1 MQKANNNFTVE
12 ALVAKYRNFVDEHCP
27 KSCEFDGV
35 HEFVMPYNDEA
46 EEQLL
51 ATLYKRVA
59 GENADQAILEALSKY
74 VADFYV
80 DALKETELVFLAN
93 HFSEVSESIFDCL
106 YHNLRT
112 TLDFSLEKPS
122 KVAYDTLTTAKI
134 GTGKTIFIAN
144 SGFGD
149 IAMLFPGCT
158 IKGYSSEEE
167 NYKSE
172 AWALGQIR
180 LFAAGIKSEIKPF
193 YEDTKN
199 SQYMSDVDIA
209 IFGTDDCYSDL
220 FFNGSEHLFLYMK
233 PNSEFLLFLDKQN
246 AAGNSMAGLTKMLVE
261 KKCIYSIVSFEEP
274 NAILSTTQTTICVR
288 ANKST
293 SDVVCIKNN
302 ATGEQMQLS
311 ANMLDPTILWP
322 SYYLTAKP
330 KEGISLSEIVSFLD
344 FRPKKKED
352 IVFKKTTF
360 NDEKECIEWILSDKE
375 KTIPVIAPINLSTGY
390 EDAELYEAQLKQ
402 AGDPLFEKLLGW
414 LGKISQP
421 CVFCY
426 GRKDKF
432 IAGYIRKIP
441 SEGIVAYRQLVCLV
455 PKKGIDVRYVA
466 ALLLTPEVRNQIISI
481 CEGEVDA
488 HLFPLIMDKII
499 VPNHT
504 DLERATFLSE
514 ANYNAFE
521 SSRKELEQE
530 HKSYIKAVHMRKHA
544 LTQSASSIEAT
555 FYALNAYRE
564 RKEGTISDNERISR
578 IAQTTV
584 KDAFEYLSKA
594 TKDLLVKLDHIA
606 DVEYTFNKPEWINPE
621 EFVES
626 YIQKHENGWVNF
638 KPVVKWAKG
647 HNLADKDLT
656 DLSGETIL
664 HKGEPIY
671 TMMFPRDALKQILDN
686 IVSNAISHGF
696 IDKSCHNYQ
705 LRFSWE
711 IDGTTLKICVE
722 NNGAP
727 IPSDRSTSSL
737 LEYGVSTSLNSNG
750 HHGIGCNEIDGI
762 MRKYD
767 GKIELVSSPDD
778 EFRVKYILTFNRIFS
793 KLFRYERLRFRLNP
807 SSLG

>member
-1 MQKANNNFTVE
+1 MQTVNNNFTVE

-27 KSCEFDGV
+27 KSCESDGV
-35 HEFVMPYNDEA
+35 HKFDMPYNDEA

-134 GTGKTIFIAN
+134 GTGKAIFIAN

-167 NYKSE
+167 ICKNKV
-172 AWALGQIR
+172 WALGQIR
-180 LFAAGIKSEIKPF
+180 LFAAGIKSEIKQ
-193 YEDTKN
+193 YSKDTEN
-199 SQYMSDVDIA
+199 SQYMADIDIA
-209 IFGTDDCYSDL
+209 IFGATENSSCIKAEML
-220 FFNGSEHLFLYMK
+220 FTFM
-233 PNSEFLLFLDKQN
+233 PQNSESMLFMNKREAVDLSLANFTTKLAKDKQ
-246 AAGNSMAGLTKMLVE
+246 
-261 KKCIYSIVSFEEP
+261 IYSIVSLKETEETQ
-274 NAILSTTQTTICVR
+274 ARSTEKRIFLHV
-288 ANKST
+288 NKAVNS
-293 SDVVCIKNN
+293 SICIKN
-302 ATGEQMQLS
+302 AVTGKETKISPDLL
-311 ANMLDPTILWP
+311 NPEILWP

-330 KEGISLSEIVSFLD
+330 KEGMSLSEIVSFQDLK
-344 FRPKKKED
+344 PKNKED
-352 IVFKKTTF
+352 IVFKKTRF

-375 KTIPVIAPINLSTGY
+375 KNILVVAPTNLSTRY
-390 EDAELYEAQLKQ
+390 EDAKLCKENLHP
-402 AGDPLFEKLLGW
+402 AGTPLFEKQLGLLSN
-414 LGKISQP
+414 IMQP
-421 CVFCY
+421 CVLLF
-426 GRKDKF
+426 GRKDKLV
-432 IAGYIRKIP
+432 AGYIKDLP
-441 SEGIVAYRQLVCLV
+441 SEGIVAYWLFACLV
-455 PKKGIDVRYVA
+455 PKEGIDVRYVA

-488 HLFPLIMDKII
+488 QLFPLIMDKII

-530 HKSYIKAVHMRKHA
+530 HESYIKAVRMRKHA
-544 LTQSASSIEAT
+544 LTQSASAIEAT

-564 RKEGTISDNERISR
+564 RQNGTISDNERISH
-578 IAQTTV
+578 IKQTTV
-584 KDAFEYLSKA
+584 KDAFEYLSMA

-606 DVEYTFNKPEWINPE
+606 DVEYTFTKPEWINPE

-696 IDKSCHNYQ
+696 IDKSYHNYQ

-711 IDGTTLKICVE
+711 TDGTALKMCVE

-750 HHGIGCNEIDGI
+750 HHGIGCNEIDSI

-778 EFRVKYILTFNRIFS
+778 EFRVKYILTFNRTNIL
-793 KLFRYERLRFRLNP
+793 KTL
-807 SSLG
+807 

>member
-1 MQKANNNFTVE
+1 MQTVNNNFTVE

-27 KSCEFDGV
+27 KESYWDPKEGNISGPLDPIDC
-35 HEFVMPYNDEA
+35 YAEA
-46 EEQLL
+46 HLL
-51 ATLYKRVA
+51 VTLYKRIA
-59 GENADQAILEALSKY
+59 GENTDQNILEALSKY
-74 VADFYV
+74 TAAFYTN
-80 DALKETELVFLAN
+80 ALNEEEMDFLAN
-93 HFSEVSESIFDCL
+93 HFSKVSTFIFNNFADK
-106 YHNLRT
+106 YTKGWIGRPT
-112 TLDFSLEKPS
+112 QKVYEIIEKLK
-122 KVAYDTLTTAKI
+122 KVEA
-134 GTGKTIFIAN
+134 GKTIFIGGA
-144 SGFGD
+144 GLCD
-149 IAMLFPGCT
+149 MALLFPNCT
-158 IKGYSSEEE
+158 IKGYSEYDFFEEHIGDKE
-167 NYKSE
+167 M
-172 AWALGQIR
+172 WALGQIR

-193 YEDTKN
+193 HEDTKN

-209 IFGTDDCYSDL
+209 IFDTADRYSYP
-220 FFNGSEHLFLYMK
+220 FSNGSEHLFQYMK
-233 PNSEFLLFLDKQN
+233 PNSKFLLFLDKQN

-274 NAILSTTQTTICVR
+274 NAIFGTNTTKTTICVC
-288 ANKST
+288 ANKAVSN
-293 SDVVCIKNN
+293 VVCIKND
-302 ATGEQMQLS
+302 ATGDLIQLS

-322 SYYLTAKP
+322 SYYLTAKS
-330 KEGISLSEIVSFLD
+330 KEGIALSEIVSFQDLK
-344 FRPKKKED
+344 PKNMED

-375 KTIPVIAPINLSTGY
+375 KNILVVAPTNLSTRY
-390 EDAELYEAQLKQ
+390 EDAKLCKENLHPT
-402 AGDPLFEKLLGW
+402 GDPLFEKQLGLLCN
-414 LGKISQP
+414 IMQP
-421 CVFCY
+421 CVLLY
-426 GRKDKF
+426 GRKDKLV
-432 IAGYIRKIP
+432 AGYIKDLP
-441 SEGIVAYRQLVCLV
+441 SEGIVAYRQFACLV
-455 PKKGIDVRYVA
+455 PKEGIDVRYVA
-466 ALLLTPEVRNQIISI
+466 ALLLTPEVKNQIMSI

-488 HLFPLIMDKII
+488 QLFPLIMDKII

-530 HKSYIKAVHMRKHA
+530 HKSYIKAVRMRKHA

-564 RKEGTISDNERISR
+564 RKNGTISDNERISR

-584 KDAFEYLSKA
+584 KDAFEYLSMA

-606 DVEYTFNKPEWINPE
+606 DVEYTFTKPEWINPE

-696 IDKSCHNYQ
+696 IDKSYHNYQ

-711 IDGTTLKICVE
+711 TDGTALKMCVE

-750 HHGIGCNEIDGI
+750 HHGIGCNEIDSI

-778 EFRVKYILTFNRIFS
+778 EFRVKYILTFNRTNIL
-793 KLFRYERLRFRLNP
+793 KTL
-807 SSLG
+807 

>member
-1 MQKANNNFTVE
+1 MQAVNNNFTVE

-27 KSCEFDGV
+27 KESIWDPKEGNISVPFD
-35 HEFVMPYNDEA
+35 PIDCYAEA
-46 EEQLL
+46 HLL
-51 ATLYKRVA
+51 VTLYKRIA
-59 GENADQAILEALSKY
+59 GENTDQNILEALSKY
-74 VADFYV
+74 TAAFYTN
-80 DALKETELVFLAN
+80 ALNEEEMAFLAN
-93 HFSEVSESIFDCL
+93 HFSKVSTFIFNNFADKYL
-106 YHNLRT
+106 KGWIDRPTQKVYEII
-112 TLDFSLEKPS
+112 EKLK
-122 KVAYDTLTTAKI
+122 KVEA
-134 GTGKTIFIAN
+134 GKTIFIGRA
-144 SGFGD
+144 GLCD
-149 IAMLFPGCT
+149 MALLFPNCT
-158 IKGYSSEEE
+158 IKGYSEYGFFEELSGDKE
-167 NYKSE
+167 M
-172 AWALGQIR
+172 WALGQIR
-180 LFAAGIKSEIKPF
+180 LFAAGIKSEIKPL

-209 IFGTDDCYSDL
+209 IFDTDADL
-220 FFNGSEHLFLYMK
+220 FFNGSEHLFFQYMK

-261 KKCIYSIVSFEEP
+261 KKCIYSIVSFEEH

-344 FRPKKKED
+344 FRPKKIED
-352 IVFKKTTF
+352 FVFKKTTF
-360 NDEKECIEWILSDKE
+360 NDEKECIELILSDKE

-402 AGDPLFEKLLGW
+402 AGDPLFEKLLRW

-432 IAGYIRKIP
+432 VAGYIRKIP

-455 PKKGIDVRYVA
+455 PKKSIDVRYVA

-530 HKSYIKAVHMRKHA
+530 HKSYIKAVRMRKHA

-664 HKGEPIY
+664 HKGETILHKGEPIY

-767 GKIELVSSPDD
+767 GKIELISSPDD

-793 KLFRYERLRFRLNP
+793 KLFRYE
-807 SSLG
+807 

>member
-1 MQKANNNFTVE
+1 MQTANNNFTVE

-27 KSCEFDGV
+27 KESYWDPKEGNISRPLDPIDC
-35 HEFVMPYNDEA
+35 YAEA
-46 EEQLL
+46 HLL
-51 ATLYKRVA
+51 VTLYKRIA
-59 GENADQAILEALSKY
+59 GENTDQNILEALSKY
-74 VADFYV
+74 TAAFYTN
-80 DALKETELVFLAN
+80 ALNEEEMDFLAN
-93 HFSEVSESIFDCL
+93 HFSKVSTFIFNNFADK
-106 YHNLRT
+106 YTKGWIGRPT
-112 TLDFSLEKPS
+112 QKVYEIIEKLK
-122 KVAYDTLTTAKI
+122 KVEA
-134 GTGKTIFIAN
+134 GKTIFIGGA
-144 SGFGD
+144 GLCD
-149 IAMLFPGCT
+149 MALLFPNCT
-158 IKGYSSEEE
+158 IKGYSEYDFFEEHIGDKE
-167 NYKSE
+167 M
-172 AWALGQIR
+172 WALGQIR

-209 IFGTDDCYSDL
+209 IFDTADRYSYP
-220 FFNGSEHLFLYMK
+220 FSNGSEHLFQYMK
-233 PNSEFLLFLDKQN
+233 PNSKFLLFLDKQN

-274 NAILSTTQTTICVR
+274 NAIFGTNTTKTTICVC
-288 ANKST
+288 ANKAVSN
-293 SDVVCIKNN
+293 VVCIKND
-302 ATGEQMQLS
+302 ATGDLIQLS

-322 SYYLTAKP
+322 SYYLTAKS
-330 KEGISLSEIVSFLD
+330 KEGIALSEIVSFQDLK
-344 FRPKKKED
+344 PKNMED

-375 KTIPVIAPINLSTGY
+375 KNILVVAPTNLSTRY
-390 EDAELYEAQLKQ
+390 EDAKLCKENLHP
-402 AGDPLFEKLLGW
+402 AGDPLFEKQLGLLCN
-414 LGKISQP
+414 IMQP
-421 CVFCY
+421 CVLLY
-426 GRKDKF
+426 GRKDKLV
-432 IAGYIRKIP
+432 AGYIKDLP
-441 SEGIVAYRQLVCLV
+441 SEGIVAYRQFACLV
-455 PKKGIDVRYVA
+455 PKEGIDVRYVA
-466 ALLLTPEVRNQIISI
+466 ALLLTPEVKNQIMSI

-488 HLFPLIMDKII
+488 QLFPLIMDKII

-530 HKSYIKAVHMRKHA
+530 HKSYIKAVRMRKHA

-564 RKEGTISDNERISR
+564 RKNGTISDNERISR

-584 KDAFEYLSKA
+584 KDAFEYLSMA

-606 DVEYTFNKPEWINPE
+606 DVEYTFTKPEWINPE

-664 HKGEPIY
+664 RKGEPIY

-696 IDKSCHNYQ
+696 IDKSYHNYQ
-705 LRFSWE
+705 LGFSWE
-711 IDGTTLKICVE
+711 TDGTALKMCVE

-767 GKIELVSSPDD
+767 GKIELVSSPED
-778 EFRVKYILTFNRIFS
+778 EFRVKYILTFNRTNIL
-793 KLFRYERLRFRLNP
+793 KTL
-807 SSLG
+807 

>member
-1 MQKANNNFTVE
+1 MQTVNNNFTVE

-27 KSCEFDGV
+27 KSCESDGV
-35 HEFVMPYNDEA
+35 HKFDMPYNDEA

-167 NYKSE
+167 ICKNKV
-172 AWALGQIR
+172 WALGQIR
-180 LFAAGIKSEIKPF
+180 LFAAGIKSEIKQ
-193 YEDTKN
+193 YSKDTEN
-199 SQYMSDVDIA
+199 SQYMADIDIA
-209 IFGTDDCYSDL
+209 IFGATENSSCIKAEML
-220 FFNGSEHLFLYMK
+220 FTFM
-233 PNSEFLLFLDKQN
+233 PQNSESMLFMNKREAVDLSLANFTTKLAKDKQ
-246 AAGNSMAGLTKMLVE
+246 
-261 KKCIYSIVSFEEP
+261 IYSIVSLKETEE
-274 NAILSTTQTTICVR
+274 TQARSSEKRIFLHV
-288 ANKST
+288 NKAVNS
-293 SDVVCIKNN
+293 SICIKN
-302 ATGEQMQLS
+302 AVTGKETKISPDLL
-311 ANMLDPTILWP
+311 NPEILWP

-330 KEGISLSEIVSFLD
+330 KEGMSLSEIVSFQDLK
-344 FRPKKKED
+344 PKNKED
-352 IVFKKTTF
+352 IVFKKTRF

-375 KTIPVIAPINLSTGY
+375 KNILVVAPTNLSTRY
-390 EDAELYEAQLKQ
+390 EDAKLCKENLHP
-402 AGDPLFEKLLGW
+402 AGTPLFEKQLGLLSN
-414 LGKISQP
+414 IMQP
-421 CVFCY
+421 CVLLF
-426 GRKDKF
+426 GRKDKLV
-432 IAGYIRKIP
+432 AGYIKDLP
-441 SEGIVAYRQLVCLV
+441 SEGIVAYWLFACFV
-455 PKKGIDVRYVA
+455 PKEGIDVRYVA

-488 HLFPLIMDKII
+488 QLFPLIMDKII

-530 HKSYIKAVHMRKHA
+530 HESYIKAVRMRKHA
-544 LTQSASSIEAT
+544 LTQSASAIEAT

-564 RKEGTISDNERISR
+564 RQNGTISDNERISR
-578 IAQTTV
+578 IKQTTV
-584 KDAFEYLSKA
+584 KDAFEYLSMA

-606 DVEYTFNKPEWINPE
+606 DVEYTFTKPEWINPE
-621 EFVES
+621 EFIES

-656 DLSGETIL
+656 DLSEEIIL
-664 HKGEPIY
+664 HKGDPIY

-696 IDKSCHNYQ
+696 KDESRHDYQ

-711 IDGTTLKICVE
+711 TDGTALKICVE

-750 HHGIGCNEIDGI
+750 HHGIGCNEIDSI

-767 GKIELVSSPDD
+767 GMIELVSSPDD
-778 EFRVKYILTFNRIFS
+778 EFRVKYILTFNRTNIL
-793 KLFRYERLRFRLNP
+793 KTL
-807 SSLG
+807 

>member
-1 MQKANNNFTVE
+1 MQTVNNNFTVE
-12 ALVAKYRNFVDEHCP
+12 ALVAKYRNFVNEHCP
-27 KSCEFDGV
+27 KESYWDPKEGNISGPFD
-35 HEFVMPYNDEA
+35 PIDCYAEA
-46 EEQLL
+46 HLL
-51 ATLYKRVA
+51 VTLYKRIA
-59 GENADQAILEALSKY
+59 GENTDQNILEALSKY
-74 VADFYV
+74 TAAFYTN
-80 DALKETELVFLAN
+80 ALNEEEMDFLAN
-93 HFSEVSESIFDCL
+93 HFSKVSTFIFNNFADK
-106 YHNLRT
+106 YTKGWIGRPT
-112 TLDFSLEKPS
+112 QKVYEIIEKLK
-122 KVAYDTLTTAKI
+122 KVEA
-134 GTGKTIFIAN
+134 GKTIFIGGA
-144 SGFGD
+144 GLCD
-149 IAMLFPGCT
+149 IAMLFPDCT
-158 IKGYSSEEE
+158 IKGYSEYGFFEELSGDKE
-167 NYKSE
+167 M
-172 AWALGQIR
+172 WALGQIR

-193 YEDTKN
+193 HEDTKN

-209 IFGTDDCYSDL
+209 IFDTADRYSYP
-220 FFNGSEHLFLYMK
+220 FSNGSEHLFQYMK
-233 PNSEFLLFLDKQN
+233 PNSKFLLFLDKQN

-274 NAILSTTQTTICVR
+274 NAIFGTNTTKTTICVC
-288 ANKST
+288 ANKAVSN
-293 SDVVCIKNN
+293 VVCIKND
-302 ATGEQMQLS
+302 ATGDLIQLS

-322 SYYLTAKP
+322 SYYLTAKS
-330 KEGISLSEIVSFLD
+330 KEGIALSEIVSFQDLK
-344 FRPKKKED
+344 PKNMED

-375 KTIPVIAPINLSTGY
+375 KNILVVAPTNLSTRY
-390 EDAELYEAQLKQ
+390 EDAKLCKEILHP
-402 AGDPLFEKLLGW
+402 AGDPLFEKQLGLLCN
-414 LGKISQP
+414 IMQP
-421 CVFCY
+421 CVLLY
-426 GRKDKF
+426 GRKDKLV
-432 IAGYIRKIP
+432 AGYIKDLP
-441 SEGIVAYRQLVCLV
+441 SEGIVAYRQFACLV
-455 PKKGIDVRYVA
+455 PKEGIDVRYVA
-466 ALLLTPEVRNQIISI
+466 ALLLTPEVKNQIMSI

-488 HLFPLIMDKII
+488 QLFPLIMDKII

-530 HKSYIKAVHMRKHA
+530 HKSYIKAVRMRKHA

-564 RKEGTISDNERISR
+564 RKNGTISDNERISR

-584 KDAFEYLSKA
+584 KDAFEYLSMA

-606 DVEYTFNKPEWINPE
+606 DVEYTFTKPEWINPE

-696 IDKSCHNYQ
+696 IDKSYHNYQ

-711 IDGTTLKICVE
+711 TDGTALKMCVE

-750 HHGIGCNEIDGI
+750 HHGIGCNEIDSI

-778 EFRVKYILTFNRIFS
+778 EFRVKYILTFNRTNIL
-793 KLFRYERLRFRLNP
+793 KTL
-807 SSLG
+807 

>member
-1 MQKANNNFTVE
+1 MQTVNNNFTVE

-27 KSCEFDGV
+27 KSCESDGV
-35 HEFVMPYNDEA
+35 HKFDMPYNDEA

-167 NYKSE
+167 ICKNKV
-172 AWALGQIR
+172 WALGQIR
-180 LFAAGIKSEIKPF
+180 LFAAGIKSEIKQ
-193 YEDTKN
+193 YSKDTEN
-199 SQYMSDVDIA
+199 SQYMADIDIA
-209 IFGTDDCYSDL
+209 IFGATENSSCIKAEML
-220 FFNGSEHLFLYMK
+220 FTFM
-233 PNSEFLLFLDKQN
+233 PQNSESMLFMNKREAVDLSLANFTTKLAKDKQ
-246 AAGNSMAGLTKMLVE
+246 
-261 KKCIYSIVSFEEP
+261 IYSIVSLKETEETQ
-274 NAILSTTQTTICVR
+274 ARSTEKRIFLHV
-288 ANKST
+288 NKAVNS
-293 SDVVCIKNN
+293 SICIKN
-302 ATGEQMQLS
+302 AVTGKETKISPDLL
-311 ANMLDPTILWP
+311 NPEILWP

-330 KEGISLSEIVSFLD
+330 KEGMSLSEIVSFQDLK
-344 FRPKKKED
+344 PKNKED
-352 IVFKKTTF
+352 IVFKKTRF

-375 KTIPVIAPINLSTGY
+375 KNILVVAPTNLSTRY
-390 EDAELYEAQLKQ
+390 EYAKLCKENLHP
-402 AGDPLFEKLLGW
+402 AGTPLFEKQLGLLSN
-414 LGKISQP
+414 IMQP
-421 CVFCY
+421 CVLLF
-426 GRKDKF
+426 GRKDKLV
-432 IAGYIRKIP
+432 AGYIKDLP
-441 SEGIVAYRQLVCLV
+441 SEGIVAYWLFACFV
-455 PKKGIDVRYVA
+455 PKEGIDVRYVA

-488 HLFPLIMDKII
+488 QLFPLIMDKII

-530 HKSYIKAVHMRKHA
+530 HESYIKAVRMRKHA
-544 LTQSASSIEAT
+544 LTQSASAIEAT

-564 RKEGTISDNERISR
+564 RQNGTISDNERISR
-578 IAQTTV
+578 IKQTTV
-584 KDAFEYLSKA
+584 KDAFEYLSMA

-606 DVEYTFNKPEWINPE
+606 DVEYTFTKPEWINPE

-656 DLSGETIL
+656 DLSEEIIL
-664 HKGEPIY
+664 HKGDPIY

-696 IDKSCHNYQ
+696 KDESRHDYQ

-711 IDGTTLKICVE
+711 TDGTALKICVE

-750 HHGIGCNEIDGI
+750 HHGIGCNEIDSI

-767 GKIELVSSPDD
+767 GMIELVSSPDD
-778 EFRVKYILTFNRIFS
+778 EFRVKYILTFNRTNIL
-793 KLFRYERLRFRLNP
+793 KTL
-807 SSLG
+807 

>member
-1 MQKANNNFTVE
+1 MQTVNNNFTVE

-27 KSCEFDGV
+27 KESYWDPKEGNISGPLDPIDC
-35 HEFVMPYNDEA
+35 YAEA
-46 EEQLL
+46 HLL
-51 ATLYKRVA
+51 VTLYKRIA
-59 GENADQAILEALSKY
+59 GENTDQNILEALSKY
-74 VADFYV
+74 TAAFYTN
-80 DALKETELVFLAN
+80 ALNEEEMDFLAN
-93 HFSEVSESIFDCL
+93 HFSKVSTFIFNNFADK
-106 YHNLRT
+106 YTKGWIGRPT
-112 TLDFSLEKPS
+112 QKVYEIIEKLK
-122 KVAYDTLTTAKI
+122 KVEA
-134 GTGKTIFIAN
+134 GKTIFIGGA
-144 SGFGD
+144 GLCD
-149 IAMLFPGCT
+149 MALLFPNCT
-158 IKGYSSEEE
+158 IKGYSEYDFFEEHIGDKE
-167 NYKSE
+167 M
-172 AWALGQIR
+172 WALGQIR

-193 YEDTKN
+193 HEDTKN

-209 IFGTDDCYSDL
+209 IFDTADRYSYP
-220 FFNGSEHLFLYMK
+220 FSNGSEHLFQYMK
-233 PNSEFLLFLDKQN
+233 PNSKFLLFLDKQN

-274 NAILSTTQTTICVR
+274 NAIFGTNTTKTTICVC
-288 ANKST
+288 ANKAVSN
-293 SDVVCIKNN
+293 VVCIKND
-302 ATGEQMQLS
+302 ATGDLIQLS

-322 SYYLTAKP
+322 SYYLTAKS
-330 KEGISLSEIVSFLD
+330 KEGIALSEIVSFQDLK
-344 FRPKKKED
+344 PKNMED

-375 KTIPVIAPINLSTGY
+375 KNILVVAPTNLSTRY
-390 EDAELYEAQLKQ
+390 EDAKLCKENLHP
-402 AGDPLFEKLLGW
+402 AGDPLFEKQLGLLCN
-414 LGKISQP
+414 IMQP
-421 CVFCY
+421 CVLLY
-426 GRKDKF
+426 GRKDKLV
-432 IAGYIRKIP
+432 AGYIKDLP
-441 SEGIVAYRQLVCLV
+441 SEGIVAYRQFACLV
-455 PKKGIDVRYVA
+455 PKEGIDVRYVA
-466 ALLLTPEVRNQIISI
+466 ALLLTPEVKNQIMSI

-488 HLFPLIMDKII
+488 QLFPLIMDKII

-521 SSRKELEQE
+521 SSRKELEHE
-530 HKSYIKAVHMRKHA
+530 HKSYIKAVRMRKHA

-564 RKEGTISDNERISR
+564 RKNGTISDNERISR

-584 KDAFEYLSKA
+584 KDAFEYLSMA

-606 DVEYTFNKPEWINPE
+606 DVEYTFTKPEWINPE

-696 IDKSCHNYQ
+696 IDKSYHNYQ

-711 IDGTTLKICVE
+711 TDGTALKMCVE

-750 HHGIGCNEIDGI
+750 HHGIGCNEIDSI

-778 EFRVKYILTFNRIFS
+778 EFRVKYILTFNRTNIL
-793 KLFRYERLRFRLNP
+793 KTL
-807 SSLG
+807 

>member
-1 MQKANNNFTVE
+1 MQTVNNNFTVE

-27 KSCEFDGV
+27 KESYWDPKEGNISGPLDPIDC
-35 HEFVMPYNDEA
+35 YAEA
-46 EEQLL
+46 HLL
-51 ATLYKRVA
+51 VTLYKRIA
-59 GENADQAILEALSKY
+59 GENTDQNILEALSKY
-74 VADFYV
+74 TAAFYTN
-80 DALKETELVFLAN
+80 ALNEEEMDFLAN
-93 HFSEVSESIFDCL
+93 HFSKVSTFIFNNFADK
-106 YHNLRT
+106 YTKGWIGRPT
-112 TLDFSLEKPS
+112 QKVYEIIEKLK
-122 KVAYDTLTTAKI
+122 KVEA
-134 GTGKTIFIAN
+134 GKTIFIGGA
-144 SGFGD
+144 GLCD
-149 IAMLFPGCT
+149 MALLFPNCT
-158 IKGYSSEEE
+158 IKGYSEYDFFEEHIGDKE
-167 NYKSE
+167 M
-172 AWALGQIR
+172 WALGQIR

-193 YEDTKN
+193 HEDTKN

-209 IFGTDDCYSDL
+209 IFDTADRYSYP
-220 FFNGSEHLFLYMK
+220 FSNGSEHLFQYMK
-233 PNSEFLLFLDKQN
+233 PNSKFLLFLDKQN

-274 NAILSTTQTTICVR
+274 NAIFGTNTTKTTICVC
-288 ANKST
+288 ANKAVSN
-293 SDVVCIKNN
+293 VVCIKND
-302 ATGEQMQLS
+302 ATGDLIQLS

-322 SYYLTAKP
+322 SYYLTAKS
-330 KEGISLSEIVSFLD
+330 KEGIALSEIVSFQDLK
-344 FRPKKKED
+344 PKNMED

-375 KTIPVIAPINLSTGY
+375 KNILVVAPTNLSTRY
-390 EDAELYEAQLKQ
+390 EDAKLCKEILHP
-402 AGDPLFEKLLGW
+402 AGDPLFEKQLGLLCN
-414 LGKISQP
+414 IMQP
-421 CVFCY
+421 CVLLF

-432 IAGYIRKIP
+432 VAGYIKDLP
-441 SEGIVAYRQLVCLV
+441 SEGIVAYRQFACLV
-455 PKKGIDVRYVA
+455 PKEGIDVRYVA
-466 ALLLTPEVRNQIISI
+466 ALLLTPEVKNQIMSI

-488 HLFPLIMDKII
+488 QLFPLIMDKII

-530 HKSYIKAVHMRKHA
+530 HKSYIKAVRMRKHA

-564 RKEGTISDNERISR
+564 RKNGTISDNERISR

-606 DVEYTFNKPEWINPE
+606 DVEYTFTKPEWINPE

-696 IDKSCHNYQ
+696 IDKSYHNYQ

-711 IDGTTLKICVE
+711 TDGTALKMCVE

-778 EFRVKYILTFNRIFS
+778 EFRVKYILTFNRTNIL
-793 KLFRYERLRFRLNP
+793 KTL
-807 SSLG
+807 

>member
-1 MQKANNNFTVE
+1 MQTVNNNFTVE

-27 KSCEFDGV
+27 KESYWDPKEGNISGPLDPIDC
-35 HEFVMPYNDEA
+35 YAEA
-46 EEQLL
+46 HLL
-51 ATLYKRVA
+51 VTLYKRIA
-59 GENADQAILEALSKY
+59 GENTDQNILEALSKY
-74 VADFYV
+74 TAAFYTN
-80 DALKETELVFLAN
+80 ALNEEEMDFLAN
-93 HFSEVSESIFDCL
+93 HFSKVSTFIFNNFADK
-106 YHNLRT
+106 YTKGWIGRPT
-112 TLDFSLEKPS
+112 QKVYEIIEKLK
-122 KVAYDTLTTAKI
+122 KVEA
-134 GTGKTIFIAN
+134 GKTIFIGGA
-144 SGFGD
+144 GLCD
-149 IAMLFPGCT
+149 MALLFPNCT
-158 IKGYSSEEE
+158 IKGYSEYDFFEEHIGDKE
-167 NYKSE
+167 M
-172 AWALGQIR
+172 WALGQIR

-193 YEDTKN
+193 HEDTKN

-209 IFGTDDCYSDL
+209 IFDTADRYSYP
-220 FFNGSEHLFLYMK
+220 FSNGSEHLFQYMK
-233 PNSEFLLFLDKQN
+233 PNSKFLLFLDKQN

-274 NAILSTTQTTICVR
+274 NAIFGTNTTKTTICVC
-288 ANKST
+288 ANKAVSN
-293 SDVVCIKNN
+293 VVCIKND
-302 ATGEQMQLS
+302 ATGDLIQLS

-322 SYYLTAKP
+322 SYYLTAKS
-330 KEGISLSEIVSFLD
+330 KEGIALSEIVSFQDLK
-344 FRPKKKED
+344 PKNMED

-375 KTIPVIAPINLSTGY
+375 KNILVVAPTNLSTRY
-390 EDAELYEAQLKQ
+390 EDAKLCKEILHP
-402 AGDPLFEKLLGW
+402 AGDPLFEKQLGLLCN
-414 LGKISQP
+414 IMQP
-421 CVFCY
+421 CVLLY
-426 GRKDKF
+426 GRKDKLV
-432 IAGYIRKIP
+432 AGYIKDLP
-441 SEGIVAYRQLVCLV
+441 SEGIVAYRQFACLV
-455 PKKGIDVRYVA
+455 PKEGIDVRYVA
-466 ALLLTPEVRNQIISI
+466 ALLLTPEVKNQIMSI

-488 HLFPLIMDKII
+488 QLFPLIMDKII
-499 VPNHT
+499 VPNHS

-530 HKSYIKAVHMRKHA
+530 HKSYIKAVRMRKHA

-564 RKEGTISDNERISR
+564 RKNGTISDNERISR

-606 DVEYTFNKPEWINPE
+606 DVEYTFTKPEWINPE

-696 IDKSCHNYQ
+696 IDKSYHNYQ

-711 IDGTTLKICVE
+711 TDGTALKMCVE

-737 LEYGVSTSLNSNG
+737 LEYGVSTSLNSKG
-750 HHGIGCNEIDGI
+750 HHGIGCNEIDSI

-778 EFRVKYILTFNRIFS
+778 EFRVKYILTFNRTNIL
-793 KLFRYERLRFRLNP
+793 KTL
-807 SSLG
+807 

>member
-1 MQKANNNFTVE
+1 MQTVNNNFTVE

-27 KSCEFDGV
+27 KSCESDGV
-35 HEFVMPYNDEA
+35 HKFDMPYNDEA

-167 NYKSE
+167 ICKNKV
-172 AWALGQIR
+172 WALGQIR
-180 LFAAGIKSEIKPF
+180 LFAAGIKSEIKQ
-193 YEDTKN
+193 YSKDTEN
-199 SQYMSDVDIA
+199 SQYMADIDIA
-209 IFGTDDCYSDL
+209 IFGATENSSCIKAEML
-220 FFNGSEHLFLYMK
+220 FTIM
-233 PNSEFLLFLDKQN
+233 PQNSESMLFMNKREAVDLSLANFTTKLAKDKQ
-246 AAGNSMAGLTKMLVE
+246 
-261 KKCIYSIVSFEEP
+261 IYSIVSLKETEETQ
-274 NAILSTTQTTICVR
+274 ARSTEKRIFLHV
-288 ANKST
+288 NKAVNS
-293 SDVVCIKNN
+293 SICIKN
-302 ATGEQMQLS
+302 AVTGKETKISPDLL
-311 ANMLDPTILWP
+311 NPEILWP

-330 KEGISLSEIVSFLD
+330 KEGMSLSEIVSFQDLK
-344 FRPKKKED
+344 PKNKED
-352 IVFKKTTF
+352 IVFKKTRF

-375 KTIPVIAPINLSTGY
+375 KNILVVAPTNLSTRY
-390 EDAELYEAQLKQ
+390 EDAKLCKENLHP
-402 AGDPLFEKLLGW
+402 AGTPLFEKQLGLLSN
-414 LGKISQP
+414 IMQP
-421 CVFCY
+421 CVLLF
-426 GRKDKF
+426 GRKDKLV
-432 IAGYIRKIP
+432 AGYIKDLP
-441 SEGIVAYRQLVCLV
+441 SEGIVAYWLFACFV
-455 PKKGIDVRYVA
+455 PKEGIDVRYVA

-488 HLFPLIMDKII
+488 QLFPLIMDKII

-530 HKSYIKAVHMRKHA
+530 HESYIKAVRMRKHA
-544 LTQSASSIEAT
+544 LTQSASAIEAT

-564 RKEGTISDNERISR
+564 RQNGTISDNERISR
-578 IAQTTV
+578 IKQTTV
-584 KDAFEYLSKA
+584 KDAFEYLSMA

-606 DVEYTFNKPEWINPE
+606 DVEYTFTKPEWINPE

-656 DLSGETIL
+656 DLSEEIIL
-664 HKGEPIY
+664 HKGDPIY

-696 IDKSCHNYQ
+696 KDESRHDYQ

-711 IDGTTLKICVE
+711 TDGTALKICVE

-750 HHGIGCNEIDGI
+750 HHGIGCNEIDSI

-767 GKIELVSSPDD
+767 GMIELVSSPDD
-778 EFRVKYILTFNRIFS
+778 EFRVKYILTFNRTNIL
-793 KLFRYERLRFRLNP
+793 KTL
-807 SSLG
+807 

>member
-1 MQKANNNFTVE
+1 MQTVNNNFTVE

-27 KSCEFDGV
+27 KSCESDGV
-35 HEFVMPYNDEA
+35 HKFDMPYNDEA

-122 KVAYDTLTTAKI
+122 KVVYDTLTTAKI

-167 NYKSE
+167 ICKNKV
-172 AWALGQIR
+172 WALGQIR
-180 LFAAGIKSEIKPF
+180 LFAAGIKSEIKQ
-193 YEDTKN
+193 YSKDTEN
-199 SQYMSDVDIA
+199 SQYMADIDIA
-209 IFGTDDCYSDL
+209 IFGATENSSCIKAEML
-220 FFNGSEHLFLYMK
+220 FTFM
-233 PNSEFLLFLDKQN
+233 PQNSESMLFMNKREAVDLSLANFTTKLAKDKQ
-246 AAGNSMAGLTKMLVE
+246 
-261 KKCIYSIVSFEEP
+261 IYSIVSLKETEETQ
-274 NAILSTTQTTICVR
+274 ARSTEKRIFLHV
-288 ANKST
+288 NKAVNS
-293 SDVVCIKNN
+293 SICIKN
-302 ATGEQMQLS
+302 AVTGKETKISPDLL
-311 ANMLDPTILWP
+311 NPEILWP

-330 KEGISLSEIVSFLD
+330 KEGMSLSEIVSFQDLK
-344 FRPKKKED
+344 PKNKED
-352 IVFKKTTF
+352 IVFKKTRF

-375 KTIPVIAPINLSTGY
+375 KNILVVAPTNLSTRY
-390 EDAELYEAQLKQ
+390 EDAKLCKENLHP
-402 AGDPLFEKLLGW
+402 AGTPLFEKQLGLLSN
-414 LGKISQP
+414 IMQP
-421 CVFCY
+421 CVLLF
-426 GRKDKF
+426 GRKDKLV
-432 IAGYIRKIP
+432 AGYIKDLP
-441 SEGIVAYRQLVCLV
+441 TEGIVAYWLFACLV
-455 PKKGIDVRYVA
+455 PKEGIDVRYVA

-488 HLFPLIMDKII
+488 QLFPLIMDKII

-530 HKSYIKAVHMRKHA
+530 HESYIKAVRMRKHA
-544 LTQSASSIEAT
+544 LTQSASAIEAT

-564 RKEGTISDNERISR
+564 RQNGTISDNERISR
-578 IAQTTV
+578 IKQTTV
-584 KDAFEYLSKA
+584 KDAFEYLSMA

-606 DVEYTFNKPEWINPE
+606 DVEYTFTKPEWINPE

-696 IDKSCHNYQ
+696 IDKSYHNYQ

-711 IDGTTLKICVE
+711 TDGTALKMCVE

-750 HHGIGCNEIDGI
+750 HHGIGCNEIDSI

-778 EFRVKYILTFNRIFS
+778 EFRVKYILTFNRTNIL
-793 KLFRYERLRFRLNP
+793 KTL
-807 SSLG
+807 

>member
-1 MQKANNNFTVE
+1 MQTVNNNFTVE

-27 KSCEFDGV
+27 KESYWDPKEGNISGPLDPIDC
-35 HEFVMPYNDEA
+35 YAEA
-46 EEQLL
+46 HLL
-51 ATLYKRVA
+51 VTLYKRIA
-59 GENADQAILEALSKY
+59 GENTDQNILEALSKY
-74 VADFYV
+74 TAAFYTN
-80 DALKETELVFLAN
+80 ALNEEEMDFLAN
-93 HFSEVSESIFDCL
+93 HFSKVSTFIFNNFADK
-106 YHNLRT
+106 YTKGWIGRPT
-112 TLDFSLEKPS
+112 QKVYEIIEKLK
-122 KVAYDTLTTAKI
+122 KVEA
-134 GTGKTIFIAN
+134 GKTIFIGGA
-144 SGFGD
+144 GLCD
-149 IAMLFPGCT
+149 MALLFPNCT
-158 IKGYSSEEE
+158 IKGYSEYGFLEELSGDKE
-167 NYKSE
+167 M
-172 AWALGQIR
+172 WALGQIR

-193 YEDTKN
+193 HEDTKN

-209 IFGTDDCYSDL
+209 IFDTADRYSYP
-220 FFNGSEHLFLYMK
+220 FSNGSEHLFQYMK

-274 NAILSTTQTTICVR
+274 NAIFGTNTTKTTICVC
-288 ANKST
+288 ANKAVSNI
-293 SDVVCIKNN
+293 VCIKND
-302 ATGEQMQLS
+302 ATGDLIQLS

-322 SYYLTAKP
+322 SYYLTAKS
-330 KEGISLSEIVSFLD
+330 KEGITLSEIVSFQDLG
-344 FRPKKKED
+344 PKNKENL
-352 IVFKKTTF
+352 VFKKTTF

-375 KTIPVIAPINLSTGY
+375 KNILVVAPTNLSTRY
-390 EDAELYEAQLKQ
+390 EDTKLCKENLHPAD
-402 AGDPLFEKLLGW
+402 DPLFEKQLG
-414 LGKISQP
+414 LFSNIMQP
-421 CVFCY
+421 CVLLF
-426 GRKDKF
+426 GRKDKLV
-432 IAGYIRKIP
+432 AGYIKDLP
-441 SEGIVAYRQLVCLV
+441 SEGIVAYRQFACLV
-455 PKKGIDVRYVA
+455 PKEGIDVRYVT
-466 ALLLTPEVRNQIISI
+466 ALLLIPEVRNQIMSI

-488 HLFPLIMDKII
+488 QLFPLIMDKII

-530 HKSYIKAVHMRKHA
+530 HKSYIKAVRMRKHA
-544 LTQSASSIEAT
+544 LTQSASAIEAT

-564 RKEGTISDNERISR
+564 RQNGTISDNERISR
-578 IAQTTV
+578 IKQTTV
-584 KDAFEYLSKA
+584 KDAFEYLSMA

-606 DVEYTFNKPEWINPE
+606 DVEYTFTKPEWINPE

-626 YIQKHENGWVNF
+626 YIQNHENGWVNF

-656 DLSGETIL
+656 DLSGEIIL
-664 HKGEPIY
+664 HKGDPIN
-671 TMMFPRDALKQILDN
+671 TMIFPRDALKQILDN

-696 IDKSCHNYQ
+696 KDESRHDYQ

-711 IDGTTLKICVE
+711 TDGTALKMCVE

-727 IPSDRSTSSL
+727 IPADRSTLSL

-778 EFRVKYILTFNRIFS
+778 EFRVKYILTFNRTNIL
-793 KLFRYERLRFRLNP
+793 KTL
-807 SSLG
+807 

>member
-1 MQKANNNFTVE
+1 MQTVNNNFTVE

-27 KSCEFDGV
+27 KSCESDGV
-35 HEFVMPYNDEA
+35 HKFDMPYNDEA

-167 NYKSE
+167 ICKNKV
-172 AWALGQIR
+172 WALGQIR
-180 LFAAGIKSEIKPF
+180 LFAAGIKPEIKQ
-193 YEDTKN
+193 YSKDTEN
-199 SQYMSDVDIA
+199 SQYMADIDIA
-209 IFGTDDCYSDL
+209 IFGATENSSCIKAEML
-220 FFNGSEHLFLYMK
+220 FTFM
-233 PNSEFLLFLDKQN
+233 PQNSESMLFMNKREAVDLSLANFTTKLAKDKQ
-246 AAGNSMAGLTKMLVE
+246 
-261 KKCIYSIVSFEEP
+261 IYSIVSLKETEETQ
-274 NAILSTTQTTICVR
+274 ARSTEKRIFLHV
-288 ANKST
+288 NKAVNS
-293 SDVVCIKNN
+293 SICIKN
-302 ATGEQMQLS
+302 AVTGKETKISPDLL
-311 ANMLDPTILWP
+311 NPEILWP

-330 KEGISLSEIVSFLD
+330 KEGMSLSEIVSFQDLK
-344 FRPKKKED
+344 PKNKED
-352 IVFKKTTF
+352 IVFKKTRF

-375 KTIPVIAPINLSTGY
+375 KNILVVAPTNLSTRY
-390 EDAELYEAQLKQ
+390 EDAKLCKENLHP
-402 AGDPLFEKLLGW
+402 AGTPLFEKQLGLLSN
-414 LGKISQP
+414 IMQP
-421 CVFCY
+421 CVLLF
-426 GRKDKF
+426 GRKDKLV
-432 IAGYIRKIP
+432 AGYIKDLP
-441 SEGIVAYRQLVCLV
+441 SEGIVAYWLFACFV
-455 PKKGIDVRYVA
+455 PKEGIDVRYVA

-488 HLFPLIMDKII
+488 QLFPLIMDKII

-530 HKSYIKAVHMRKHA
+530 HESYIKAVRMRKHA
-544 LTQSASSIEAT
+544 LTQSASAIEAT

-564 RKEGTISDNERISR
+564 RQNGTISDNERISR
-578 IAQTTV
+578 IKQTTV
-584 KDAFEYLSKA
+584 KDAFEYLSMA

-606 DVEYTFNKPEWINPE
+606 DVEYTFTKPEWINPE

-656 DLSGETIL
+656 DLSEEIIL
-664 HKGEPIY
+664 HKGDPIY

-696 IDKSCHNYQ
+696 KDESRHDYQ

-711 IDGTTLKICVE
+711 TDGTALKICVE

-750 HHGIGCNEIDGI
+750 HHGIGCNEIDSI

-767 GKIELVSSPDD
+767 GMIELVSSPDD
-778 EFRVKYILTFNRIFS
+778 EFRVKYILTFNRTNIL
-793 KLFRYERLRFRLNP
+793 KTL
-807 SSLG
+807 

>member
-1 MQKANNNFTVE
+1 MQTVNNNFTVE

-35 HEFVMPYNDEA
+35 HEFTMTYNDEA

-59 GENADQAILEALSKY
+59 GENADSNILEALSKY
-74 VADFYV
+74 TEEFY
-80 DALKETELVFLAN
+80 AKGLNETELTFLTNNFA
-93 HFSEVSESIFDCL
+93 EVSTYIFSYFADKYYGEHL
-106 YHNLRT
+106 G
-112 TLDFSLEKPS
+112 SLLNKPTK
-122 KVAYDTLTTAKI
+122 KVNEIIASAKI
-134 GTGKTIFIAN
+134 EDGETIFIGC
-144 SGFGD
+144 SGLGD
-149 IAMLFPGCT
+149 LAMLFPNCI
-158 IKGYSSEEE
+158 IKGYSFAVKRPYINEI
-167 NYKSE
+167 
-172 AWALGQIR
+172 WALGQIR

-209 IFGTDDCYSDL
+209 IFGYSYP
-220 FFNGSEHLFLYMK
+220 FSNGSEHLFQYMK

-274 NAILSTTQTTICVR
+274 NTILSTTKTTICVR

-311 ANMLDPTILWP
+311 TNMLDPTILWP
-322 SYYLTAKP
+322 SYYLTEKP

-402 AGDPLFEKLLGW
+402 AGDPLFEKFLGW
-414 LGKISQP
+414 LGKISLP

-432 IAGYIRKIP
+432 VAGYIRKIP

-530 HKSYIKAVHMRKHA
+530 HKSYIKAVRMRKHA

-564 RKEGTISDNERISR
+564 RKNGTISDNERISR

-621 EFVES
+621 EFIES

-696 IDKSCHNYQ
+696 IDKSCHNYR

-727 IPSDRSTSSL
+727 IPSDRNTSSL

-767 GKIELVSSPDD
+767 GKIELVPSPDD
-778 EFRVKYILTFNRIFS
+778 EFRVKYILTFNRTNIL
-793 KLFRYERLRFRLNP
+793 KTL
-807 SSLG
+807 

>member
-1 MQKANNNFTVE
+1 MQTVNNNFTVE

-27 KSCEFDGV
+27 KSCESDGV
-35 HEFVMPYNDEA
+35 HKFDMPYNDEA

-167 NYKSE
+167 ICKNKV
-172 AWALGQIR
+172 WALGQIR
-180 LFAAGIKSEIKPF
+180 LFAAGIKSEIKQ
-193 YEDTKN
+193 YSKDTEN
-199 SQYMSDVDIA
+199 SQYMADIDIA
-209 IFGTDDCYSDL
+209 IFGATENSSCIKAEML
-220 FFNGSEHLFLYMK
+220 FTFM
-233 PNSEFLLFLDKQN
+233 PQNSESMLFMNKREAVDLSLANFTTKLAKDKQ
-246 AAGNSMAGLTKMLVE
+246 
-261 KKCIYSIVSFEEP
+261 IYSIVSLKETEETQ
-274 NAILSTTQTTICVR
+274 ARSTEKRIFLHV
-288 ANKST
+288 NKAVNS
-293 SDVVCIKNN
+293 SICIKN
-302 ATGEQMQLS
+302 AVTGKETKISPDLL
-311 ANMLDPTILWP
+311 NPEILWP

-330 KEGISLSEIVSFLD
+330 KEGMSLSEIVSFKDLK
-344 FRPKKKED
+344 PKNKED
-352 IVFKKTTF
+352 IVFKKTRF

-375 KTIPVIAPINLSTGY
+375 KNILVVAPTNLSTRY
-390 EDAELYEAQLKQ
+390 EDAKLCKENLHP
-402 AGDPLFEKLLGW
+402 AGTPLFEKQLGLLSN
-414 LGKISQP
+414 IMQP
-421 CVFCY
+421 CVLLF
-426 GRKDKF
+426 GRKDKLV
-432 IAGYIRKIP
+432 AGYIKDLP
-441 SEGIVAYRQLVCLV
+441 TEGIVAYWLFACLV
-455 PKKGIDVRYVA
+455 PKEGIDVRYVA

-488 HLFPLIMDKII
+488 QLFPLIMDKII

-514 ANYNAFE
+514 TNYNAFE

-530 HKSYIKAVHMRKHA
+530 HESYIKAVRMRKHA
-544 LTQSASSIEAT
+544 LTQSASAIEAT

-564 RKEGTISDNERISR
+564 RQNGTISDNERISR
-578 IAQTTV
+578 IKQTTV
-584 KDAFEYLSKA
+584 KDAFEYLSMA

-606 DVEYTFNKPEWINPE
+606 DVEYTFTKPEWINPE

-696 IDKSCHNYQ
+696 IDKSYHNYQ

-711 IDGTTLKICVE
+711 TDGTALKMCVE

-750 HHGIGCNEIDGI
+750 HHGIGCNEIDSI

-778 EFRVKYILTFNRIFS
+778 EFRVKYILTFNRTNIL
-793 KLFRYERLRFRLNP
+793 KTL
-807 SSLG
+807 

>member
-1 MQKANNNFTVE
+1 
-12 ALVAKYRNFVDEHCP
+12 
-27 KSCEFDGV
+27 
-35 HEFVMPYNDEA
+35 
-46 EEQLL
+46 
-51 ATLYKRVA
+51 
-59 GENADQAILEALSKY
+59 
-74 VADFYV
+74 
-80 DALKETELVFLAN
+80 
-93 HFSEVSESIFDCL
+93 
-106 YHNLRT
+106 
-112 TLDFSLEKPS
+112 
-122 KVAYDTLTTAKI
+122 
-134 GTGKTIFIAN
+134 
-144 SGFGD
+144 
-149 IAMLFPGCT
+149 MLFPNCI
-158 IKGYSSEEE
+158 IKGYSCVVKRPYINEI
-167 NYKSE
+167 
-172 AWALGQIR
+172 WALGQIR

-209 IFGTDDCYSDL
+209 IFGYSYL
-220 FFNGSEHLFLYMK
+220 FFNGSEHLFQYMK

-246 AAGNSMAGLTKMLVE
+246 AAGNSMAGLGKMLVE

-274 NAILSTTQTTICVR
+274 NDTILSTTKTTICVR

-322 SYYLTAKP
+322 SYYLTEKP

-344 FRPKKKED
+344 LSLWEKED
-352 IVFKKTTF
+352 FVFTF
-360 NDEKECIEWILSDKE
+360 NYEKEKWILSDKE
-375 KTIPVIAPINLSTGY
+375 KTIPVIVPINLSSRY

-402 AGDPLFEKLLGW
+402 AGDPMFENFLGW
-414 LGKISQP
+414 LDKISLP

-432 IAGYIRKIP
+432 VAGYIRKIP

-488 HLFPLIMDKII
+488 QLFPLIMDKII

-514 ANYNAFE
+514 ANYNAFA

-530 HKSYIKAVHMRKHA
+530 HKSYIKAVRMRKHA
-544 LTQSASSIEAT
+544 LTQSASAIEAT

-564 RKEGTISDNERISR
+564 RQNGTISDNERISR
-578 IAQTTV
+578 IKQTTV
-584 KDAFEYLSKA
+584 KDAFEYLSMA

-606 DVEYTFNKPEWINPE
+606 DVEYTFTKPEWINPE
-621 EFVES
+621 EFIES

-638 KPVVKWAKG
+638 KPVVKWTKG

-656 DLSGETIL
+656 DSSGETIL
-664 HKGEPIY
+664 RKGEPIY

-686 IVSNAISHGF
+686 IVSNAIAHGF
-696 IDKSCHNYQ
+696 KDESHNDYQ

-711 IDGTTLKICVE
+711 TDGIALKICVE

-727 IPSDRSTSSL
+727 IPTDRSTSSL

-778 EFRVKYILTFNRIFS
+778 EFRVKYILTFNRTNIL
-793 KLFRYERLRFRLNP
+793 KTL
-807 SSLG
+807 

>member
-1 MQKANNNFTVE
+1 MQTVNNNFTVE

-27 KSCEFDGV
+27 KSCKSDGV
-35 HEFVMPYNDEA
+35 HKFDMPYNDEA

-134 GTGKTIFIAN
+134 GTRKTIFIAN

-167 NYKSE
+167 ICKNKV
-172 AWALGQIR
+172 WALGQIR
-180 LFAAGIKSEIKPF
+180 LFAAGIKSEIKQ
-193 YEDTKN
+193 YSKDTEN
-199 SQYMSDVDIA
+199 SQYMADIDIA
-209 IFGTDDCYSDL
+209 IFGATENSSCIKAEML
-220 FFNGSEHLFLYMK
+220 FTFM
-233 PNSEFLLFLDKQN
+233 PQNSESMLFMNKREAVDLSLANFTTKLAKDKQ
-246 AAGNSMAGLTKMLVE
+246 
-261 KKCIYSIVSFEEP
+261 IYSIVSLKETEETQ
-274 NAILSTTQTTICVR
+274 ARSTEKRIFLHV
-288 ANKST
+288 NKAVNS
-293 SDVVCIKNN
+293 SICIKN
-302 ATGEQMQLS
+302 AVTGKETKISPDLL
-311 ANMLDPTILWP
+311 NPEILWP

-330 KEGISLSEIVSFLD
+330 KEGMSLSEIVSFQDLK
-344 FRPKKKED
+344 PKNKED
-352 IVFKKTTF
+352 IVFKKTRF

-375 KTIPVIAPINLSTGY
+375 KNILVVAPTNLSTRY
-390 EDAELYEAQLKQ
+390 EDAKLCKENLHP
-402 AGDPLFEKLLGW
+402 AGTPLFEKQLGLLSN
-414 LGKISQP
+414 IMQP
-421 CVFCY
+421 CVLLF
-426 GRKDKF
+426 GRKDKLV
-432 IAGYIRKIP
+432 AGYIKDLP
-441 SEGIVAYRQLVCLV
+441 SEGIVAYWLFACLV
-455 PKKGIDVRYVA
+455 PKEGIDVRYVA

-488 HLFPLIMDKII
+488 QLFPLIMDKII

-530 HKSYIKAVHMRKHA
+530 HESYIKAVRMRKHA
-544 LTQSASSIEAT
+544 LTQSASAIEAT

-564 RKEGTISDNERISR
+564 RQNGTISDNERISR
-578 IAQTTV
+578 IKQTTV
-584 KDAFEYLSKA
+584 KDAFEYLSMA

-606 DVEYTFNKPEWINPE
+606 DVEYTFTKPEWINPE

-696 IDKSCHNYQ
+696 IDKSYHNYQ

-711 IDGTTLKICVE
+711 TDGTALKMCVE

-750 HHGIGCNEIDGI
+750 HHGIGCNEIDSI

-778 EFRVKYILTFNRIFS
+778 EFRVKYILTFNRTNIL
-793 KLFRYERLRFRLNP
+793 KTL
-807 SSLG
+807 